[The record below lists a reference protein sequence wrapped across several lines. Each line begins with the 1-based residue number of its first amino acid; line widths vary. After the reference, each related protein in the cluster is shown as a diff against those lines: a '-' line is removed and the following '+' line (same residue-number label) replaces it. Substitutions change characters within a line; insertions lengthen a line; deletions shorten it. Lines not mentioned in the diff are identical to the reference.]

1 MTGFR
6 DLHKPGHPFILAN
19 AWDIGSAKM
28 LAALGAQA
36 IGTSSAAHGFTL
48 GVPDGNVPR
57 DQALAHAQ
65 DLVAAVNLPVSG
77 DFENGYGDDPDT
89 CAETV
94 RLSGEVGLAGICIE
108 DTALPGSDPYDLD
121 HATER
126 LRAAASA
133 AKVLGNDF
141 FLVGRTDVLLLG
153 TETLDQAIA
162 RLQAFEAAG
171 VDGLY
176 APGVKSVADL
186 KVIVDATSLPVNAL
200 AIAPFHDVPLAELAK
215 TGIARVSL
223 GGGLARATQRTL
235 QNAAKAMFEK
245 GDFSP
250 LANTLPSDVVD
261 AMLS

>member
-1 MTGFR
+1 MTRFR
-6 DLHKPGHPFILAN
+6 DLHKPGNPFILAN
-19 AWDIGSAKM
+19 AWDLGSAKM
-28 LAALGAQA
+28 LVAMGAQA

-48 GVPDGNVPR
+48 GVPDANVPR

-65 DLVAAVNLPVSG
+65 DLVAAVNVPVSG
-77 DFENGYGDDPDT
+77 DFENGYGDDPDI

-108 DTALPGSDPYDLD
+108 DTALPGSAPYDLEL
-121 HATER
+121 ATER
-126 LRAAASA
+126 MRAAASA
-133 AKVLGNDF
+133 AKALSKDF

-153 TETLDQAIA
+153 TETLDLAIA

-176 APGVKSVADL
+176 APGVKSLEDL
-186 KVIVDATSLPVNAL
+186 TAIVHATSLPVNAL

-235 QNAAKAMFEK
+235 HDAAKAMFEH

-250 LANTLPSDVVD
+250 LARTLPSDTVD
-261 AMLS
+261 KMLG

>member
-1 MTGFR
+1 MTTFR
-6 DLHKPGHPFILAN
+6 DLHQPGAPFILAN

-94 RLSGEVGLAGICIE
+94 RLSAEVGLAGICIE
-108 DTALPGSDPYDLD
+108 DTALPGSDPYDLKL
-121 HATER
+121 AAER
-126 LRAAASA
+126 MRAAASA
-133 AKVLGNDF
+133 AKALSKDF
-141 FLVGRTDVLLLG
+141 FLVGRTDVLLLE

-176 APGVKSVADL
+176 APGVKSLADL
-186 KVIVDATSLPVNAL
+186 KTLVAATSLPVNAL

-215 TGIARVSL
+215 TGIARISL

-235 QNAAKAMFEK
+235 YDAAQAMFDK
-245 GDFSP
+245 GDFSA
-250 LANTLPSDVVD
+250 LAHTLSSDTVD
-261 AMLS
+261 DMLG